1 MSRVIPRYALYGE
14 STAEHWQNAFNFEWI
29 PERSGPNNWEIRPH
43 MHESFVQILFMTE
56 GSGSVLFN
64 NDTWAMQAPCLVLIP
79 QGHVHGFHFSSAVN
93 GPVVTAAQRPLESL
107 AHNLMPEML
116 PLLKAPALFSFEH
129 DSPHKEALMSHY
141 LAIEREWRVHHLGH
155 VAMGMSL
162 MMSLLI
168 QVTRLASVHAP
179 EQTPATGRKAQQ
191 VERFRT
197 QLDANFREHLP
208 LEHYAEKLG
217 ITVGQLSR
225 ICRDTL
231 GISALDVVNQRILH
245 EARRD
250 LVYTS
255 LSVKQIAASLGYMN
269 EAYFGRF
276 FRRHTSQSPGEFR
289 QQARQSMSEFN
300 RA

>member
-1 MSRVIPRYALYGE
+1 MNRVIPRYALYGE
-14 STAEHWQNAFNFEWI
+14 SSAEHWQNAFNFEWI

-56 GSGSVLFN
+56 GEGSVILN
-64 NDTWAMQAPCLVLIP
+64 NATWAMHAPCLVLIP
-79 QGHVHGFHFSSAVN
+79 EGHVHGFHFSSTVN

-107 AHNLMPEML
+107 AHNLMPELL

-129 DSPHKEALMSHY
+129 DSPHREALMSHY

-168 QVTRLASVHAP
+168 QVARLASVHTP
-179 EQTPATGRKAQQ
+179 EYTPASGRKARQ
-191 VERFRT
+191 VEKFKALLDRDFR
-197 QLDANFREHLP
+197 QHAP
-208 LEHYAEKLG
+208 LGHYASQLG

-231 GISALDVVNQRILH
+231 GVSALDVVSQRLLH
-245 EARRD
+245 EAQRE

-255 LSVKQIAASLGYMN
+255 LSVKQIAAALGYLN

-276 FRRHTSQSPGEFR
+276 FLRHTGKSPGAFR
-289 QQARQSMSEFN
+289 LDTQARMAQVQ
-300 RA
+300 